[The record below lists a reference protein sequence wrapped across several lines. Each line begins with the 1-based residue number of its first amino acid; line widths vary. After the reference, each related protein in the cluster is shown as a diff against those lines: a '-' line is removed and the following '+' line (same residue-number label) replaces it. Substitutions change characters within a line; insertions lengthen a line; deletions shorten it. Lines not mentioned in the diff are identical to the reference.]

1 MTSPTRIGLAV
12 LATFA
17 GLASAQAD
25 VRVALIG
32 ADLSAAGQAAVELAE
47 AELSARAGLTLLDR
61 VAIGN
66 VLREQNLAAEG
77 FARPD
82 DAIRLGQLLAVDVF
96 IHAEAISGEEALGV
110 AAFETVQGIRLLDRT
125 IAGAEPDA
133 LARALA
139 AAVDEVF
146 AKWKAPTAT
155 ARPTNTMQR
164 DA

>member
-12 LATFA
+12 LATLV

-82 DAIRLGQLLAVDVF
+82 DAVQLGQLLAVDVF
-96 IHAEAISGEEALGV
+96 IHAEAIPG
-110 AAFETVQGIRLLDRT
+110 
-125 IAGAEPDA
+125 
-133 LARALA
+133 
-139 AAVDEVF
+139 
-146 AKWKAPTAT
+146 
-155 ARPTNTMQR
+155 
-164 DA
+164 